1 MPIYNIEDIL
11 KEWKDDVVINEMFLD
26 VASLQSATLHAKYLE
41 MLTKTKLE
49 LKYFESQ
56 LDIAYKDKW
65 LYYTGKMDTDRI
77 EALGWDPD
85 PLNGLKI
92 LKSDLNYYYK
102 ADPELQ
108 ELSSKID
115 LAKTIK
121 ETLEE
126 IIGHIRFRSTNIKN
140 IIDWR
145 KFTDGSQ

>member
-1 MPIYNIEDIL
+1 L
-11 KEWKDDVVINEMFLD
+11 DD
-26 VASLQSATLHAKYLE
+26 ASIQSATLHAKYLE

-56 LDIAYKDKW
+56 LDITYKDKW
-65 LYYTGKMDTDRI
+65 LYYTGKMDRDRI
-77 EALGWDPD
+77 EVLGWDPD

-140 IIDWR
+140 IIEWR
-145 KFTDGSQ
+145 KFMSGS